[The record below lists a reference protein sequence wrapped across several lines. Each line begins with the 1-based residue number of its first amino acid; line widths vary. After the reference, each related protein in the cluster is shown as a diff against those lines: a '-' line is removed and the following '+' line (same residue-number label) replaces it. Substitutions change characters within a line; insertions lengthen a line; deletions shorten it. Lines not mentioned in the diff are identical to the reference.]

1 MSGRPTLDDVFAVM
15 SAASFGNA
23 SARVPVP
30 EDPQPDDVA
39 TRLAIALNVLLDDH
53 ASRAKTM
60 EQLAERLRILAEA
73 SHEFS
78 AATQDHGRLLD
89 VVARRVA
96 DVVKDV
102 CVVLLVSEDGRYLI
116 PAAIH
121 APDADTE
128 TRTREMYAEP
138 LPLEEHPISR
148 RALEQGEP
156 FVAVRVDPEELRGR
170 TTPSFLAYARG
181 IRLHSILIAPLR
193 IHERPIGLLTL
204 TRYRPESPPFDDHD
218 RNLACALADHAAIA
232 IGNARSYAAER
243 DARTA
248 AEKAQDDLRVS
259 ETRYR
264 LMFDGSPLPK
274 WLYDAETLRIL
285 EVNDT
290 AVREYDYSREELL
303 AMTIK
308 DLRPPE
314 DVPALIEAERQI
326 ATTPKFGNWRLRKKS
341 GAVILVE
348 ITKHTLMLGDRAC
361 RLAVGRD
368 VTERTRLEEQLRQ
381 SQKME
386 AVGRLAGG
394 VAHDFNNVL
403 SVILTYAEMMLQDMK
418 AGEPMR
424 GDVEEIHK
432 AGKRAADLT
441 RQLLMFS
448 RQQVLTSKVLDLNDV
463 LASMNK
469 MLQRI
474 LGADVELVSLPA
486 KPLGRVRADPSS
498 LEQVI
503 MNLVVNARDAMPTG
517 GQLTMETGNV
527 VLDAGYAKEHLGVK
541 QGPHVM
547 LAVSDTGSGMDKT
560 TMARIFEPFFTTKEI
575 GKGTGLGL
583 STVFGIVQQSGGSVW
598 VYSEPGKGTT
608 FKVYLPCVDAA
619 VDPVRPTEPP
629 PNSRGSETILLVE
642 DDDQVRAAARGILE
656 RAGYQVFE
664 ARNAG
669 EALLFSEQHSGEIH
683 LLLTDVVMPGM
694 SGPALAK
701 RLAGARVDM
710 RVLCMSGYTDDSI
723 VRHGVL
729 EAQIAY
735 IQKPITP
742 ETLTTRVRQVLER

>member
-1 MSGRPTLDDVFAVM
+1 
-15 SAASFGNA
+15 
-23 SARVPVP
+23 
-30 EDPQPDDVA
+30 
-39 TRLAIALNVLLDDH
+39 
-53 ASRAKTM
+53 
-60 EQLAERLRILAEA
+60 
-73 SHEFS
+73 
-78 AATQDHGRLLD
+78 
-89 VVARRVA
+89 
-96 DVVKDV
+96 
-102 CVVLLVSEDGRYLI
+102 
-116 PAAIH
+116 
-121 APDADTE
+121 
-128 TRTREMYAEP
+128 
-138 LPLEEHPISR
+138 
-148 RALEQGEP
+148 
-156 FVAVRVDPEELRGR
+156 
-170 TTPSFLAYARG
+170 
-181 IRLHSILIAPLR
+181 
-193 IHERPIGLLTL
+193 
-204 TRYRPESPPFDDHD
+204 
-218 RNLACALADHAAIA
+218 
-232 IGNARSYAAER
+232 
-243 DARTA
+243 
-248 AEKAQDDLRVS
+248 
-259 ETRYR
+259 
-264 LMFDGSPLPK
+264 
-274 WLYDAETLRIL
+274 
-285 EVNDT
+285 
-290 AVREYDYSREELL
+290 
-303 AMTIK
+303 
-308 DLRPPE
+308 
-314 DVPALIEAERQI
+314 
-326 ATTPKFGNWRLRKKS
+326 
-341 GAVILVE
+341 
-348 ITKHTLMLGDRAC
+348 
-361 RLAVGRD
+361 